1 MFSLC
6 TLEFWVC
13 RLDPPVEQ
21 TAASLLSL
29 LDDCSSGPALS
40 DGRGSISELR
50 PEKHSLPLWSD
61 ILTACRH
68 TKQQHTSHDLRS
80 LQDWKVVCLLLSSV
94 RIVKEESATVRW
106 LDEEVQ
112 ETDSDYNL
120 YVHQTSNHQTS
131 QRKMTQSQLLT
142 VRYRTGIPTNVAY
155 KDWILWK

>member
-40 DGRGSISELR
+40 DGRGWISELR

-112 ETDSDYNL
+112 ETHSDYNEC
-120 YVHQTSNHQTS
+120 TSKLKPSNVTEENDSVSDAHSRIQN
-131 QRKMTQSQLLT
+131 RNPNKF
-142 VRYRTGIPTNVAY
+142 GI
-155 KDWILWK
+155 